1 MLTAICKSVEDTDYW
16 AYDDTIEDV
25 LEDIVYVT
33 DSEHCAGEHECVAS
47 ALDPKGNDWY
57 TDSLQ
62 TNEMMLSDD
71 EPFVVTYY
79 VYDGSGSFDERVD
92 FAITKNDIINNVL
105 TNKYVEGAYY
115 WTFGQMLKTTN
126 DWLNGEYGEYG
137 D

>member
-1 MLTAICKSVEDTDYW
+1 MLTAICKSMEDADYW

-62 TNEMMLSDD
+62 ESDMLLDDD
-71 EPFVVTYY
+71 ELYVVTYY
-79 VYDGSGSFDERVD
+79 VCENKENVDCMVD

-105 TNKYVEGAYY
+105 TNKYVEGAEY

-126 DWLNGEYGEYG
+126 DWLKGDYGFMH
-137 D
+137 

>member
-1 MLTAICKSVEDTDYW
+1 MLTAICKSMEDADYW

-25 LEDIVYVT
+25 LEDIVYVA

-62 TNEMMLSDD
+62 
-71 EPFVVTYY
+71 
-79 VYDGSGSFDERVD
+79 
-92 FAITKNDIINNVL
+92 TKNDIINNVL

-126 DWLNGEYGEYG
+126 DWLNGKYGEY
-137 D
+137 DD